1 MKEQMFVL
9 EEFFIEGRGKQ
20 SSHILLNIS
29 EPSSS
34 PLGHGYFFALC
45 ELTKPQH
52 SDIEHMQSLIDILEA
67 SYCKAPKD
75 ENRSRLEHAIE
86 EANKQYQ
93 YQKYNKKTRVHFFVG
108 SLEGNTLYFTTHH
121 STNAHLF
128 YKKED
133 IWQTM
138 PLGENNES
146 SVSSQFFSAIS
157 EGSLRNQDILYVG
170 SNACNTVTKK
180 GGLLSIIESQT
191 TTELLTHI
199 TQSCKKQG
207 HKDTYAGIVIY
218 NKTPQQN
225 THLTKDTT
233 TSTKAREESDTKK
246 HNMDANKKD
255 HTNQT
260 LFRNKKSNRHKK
272 SYSPT
277 EHTLIFI
284 GKGLVLI
291 IRTTILLTKLIVITL
306 GKIIRSIFLLVTNHG
321 GQRKTVVDGIKDV
334 IHEKNVY
341 IRNLPIISKVLFFLC
356 LISVTIFLLSIT
368 FIKHQEHVVATRQQH
383 KQLAQA
389 ITDKYTAAQA
399 SLIYNNEEKALAL
412 LDETTALFAQLPKDM
427 ATETHMQELQ
437 NNITTLLGTLQKIT
451 HVTPETLFSISES
464 HPSAQTN
471 HLEKIGDTLI
481 VSGADTTY
489 YTLNPGQ
496 PIEEKQTTAAQ
507 NILSGTTPKEADK
520 VVFISEDNTLSTY
533 TKVDQGLT
541 AQDISFPK
549 LTATIADISIYN
561 RKLYSLDTAENQ
573 IYKHSE
579 TQTGYDKGMAWVKDT
594 VDLSQ
599 ATSLTIDG
607 SIYALKETGEIIK
620 LVRGRQ
626 ESFTIKNLS
635 PPLTHGTQI
644 WTYNEVPHIF
654 ILDTVGKRVIMADKE
669 GNVIT
674 QFMSESFANPTSMVV
689 DYEQKSVYV
698 LDTNMVYRF
707 PVTL

>member
-52 SDIEHMQSLIDILEA
+52 SDIEHMQSLIDILEDG
-67 SYCKAPKD
+67 YCKAEKD
-75 ENRSRLEHAIE
+75 DTKSRLEHAIE

-93 YQKYNKKTRVHFFVG
+93 YQKYNKKTRVNFFVG

-128 YKKED
+128 YKKEGT
-133 IWQTM
+133 WQTM
-138 PLGENNES
+138 ALGENNES
-146 SVSSQFFSAIS
+146 SKNSQFFSAIS
-157 EGSLRNQDILYVG
+157 EGSLRNQDILCIR
-170 SNACNTVTKK
+170 SNACNTTTQTEE
-180 GGLLSIIESQT
+180 LLSVIKKQPAEEI
-191 TTELLTHI
+191 LAHI

-207 HKDTYAGIVIY
+207 QKDTYAGMVIY
-218 NKTPQQN
+218 GNTPTQPKPI
-225 THLTKDTT
+225 TKDTT
-233 TSTKAREESDTKK
+233 TPQKITEDTNTEEDKTDTKSY
-246 HNMDANKKD
+246 
-255 HTNQT
+255 TTQT

-291 IRTTILLTKLIVITL
+291 IRTTILLAKLIAVTL
-306 GKIIRSIFLLVTNHG
+306 GKIIRNVFLIITNHG
-321 GQRKTVVDGIKDV
+321 GQRKTVVDDIKDV
-334 IHEKNVY
+334 IHEKNSY
-341 IRNLPIISKVLFFLC
+341 IRTLPIISKILFFLC

-368 FIKHQEHVVATRQQH
+368 FIKHQERIVATKQQH
-383 KQLAQA
+383 KQLEQA

-412 LDETTALFAQLPKDM
+412 LDETSTLFAQLPKDV
-427 ATETHMQELQ
+427 AAETHIQELQ

-451 HVTPETLFSISES
+451 QVTPEALFSISEA

-471 HLEKIGDTLI
+471 HLEKTGDTLI

-496 PIEEKQTTAAQ
+496 PIEKKQTTAAQ

-520 VVFISEDNTLSTY
+520 VIFISEDNALSTY
-533 TKVDQGLT
+533 TNADQGLT

-549 LTATIADISIYN
+549 LTTTIADISIYN
-561 RKLYSLDTAENQ
+561 RKLYSLDTAESQ

-579 TQTGYDKGMAWVKDT
+579 TQTGYDKGMAWIKDT
-594 VDLSQ
+594 IDLSQ

-607 SIYALKETGEIIK
+607 GIYVLKETGEIIK

-626 ESFTIKNLS
+626 EPFTIKNIS
-635 PPLTHGTQI
+635 PSLTHGTQI

-689 DYEQKSVYV
+689 DYEQKFVYV
-698 LDTNMVYRF
+698 LDTNTVYRF
-707 PVTL
+707 PIEV

>member
-29 EPSSS
+29 EPSSN

-45 ELTKPQH
+45 ELTQPQH
-52 SDIEHMQSLIDILEA
+52 SDIEHMQSLIDILED
-67 SYCKAPKD
+67 SYCKAQKD

-93 YQKYNKKTRVHFFVG
+93 YQKYNKKTRVNFFVG

-121 STNAHLF
+121 STNVHLF
-128 YKKED
+128 YKKEAT
-133 IWQTM
+133 WQTM

-146 SVSSQFFSAIS
+146 DTNSQFFSAIS

-207 HKDTYAGIVIY
+207 QKNTYAGMLIHG
-218 NKTPQQN
+218 NTPKQPAP
-225 THLTKDTT
+225 LTKDTIT
-233 TSTKAREESDTKK
+233 PQEITEDINREEDNTTKK
-246 HNMDANKKD
+246 A
-255 HTNQT
+255 HTTQA

-291 IRTTILLTKLIVITL
+291 IRTIILLTKLIAVTL
-306 GKIIRSIFLLVTNHG
+306 GKIIRNVFLIITNHG
-321 GQRKTVVDGIKDV
+321 GQRKTVLDGIKDV

-341 IRNLPIISKVLFFLC
+341 VKTLPIISKVLFFLC
-356 LISVTIFLLSIT
+356 LISITIFLLSIT
-368 FIKHQEHVVATRQQH
+368 FIKHQEHVVTTKQQH

-412 LDETTALFAQLPKDM
+412 LDETTALFAQLPKDV
-427 ATETHMQELQ
+427 AAETHIQELQ

-451 HVTPETLFSISES
+451 HVTPEALFSISEA

-471 HLEKIGDTLI
+471 HLEKIGETLI

-496 PIEEKQTTAAQ
+496 PIEKKQTTAAQ

-520 VVFISEDNTLSTY
+520 VIFISEDNTLSTY
-533 TKVDQGLT
+533 TNADQGLT

-561 RKLYSLDTAENQ
+561 RKLYSLDTAESQ

-607 SIYALKETGEIIK
+607 SIYVLKETGDIIK

-674 QFMSESFANPTSMVV
+674 QFMSESFSNPTSMLV

-698 LDTNMVYRF
+698 LDTNTVYRF
-707 PVTL
+707 PITI

>member
-1 MKEQMFVL
+1 M
-9 EEFFIEGRGKQ
+9 
-20 SSHILLNIS
+20 
-29 EPSSS
+29 
-34 PLGHGYFFALC
+34 
-45 ELTKPQH
+45 
-52 SDIEHMQSLIDILEA
+52 
-67 SYCKAPKD
+67 
-75 ENRSRLEHAIE
+75 
-86 EANKQYQ
+86 
-93 YQKYNKKTRVHFFVG
+93 G

-133 IWQTM
+133 TWQTM

-146 SVSSQFFSAIS
+146 DTNSQFFSAIS

-180 GGLLSIIESQT
+180 GGLLSIIQSQT

-207 HKDTYAGIVIY
+207 QKNTYAGMVIY
-218 NKTPQQN
+218 GNTPKQP
-225 THLTKDTT
+225 TPLTKGTIT
-233 TSTKAREESDTKK
+233 PHESTEDIGREEDNTEKK
-246 HNMDANKKD
+246 A
-255 HTNQT
+255 HTTQA
-260 LFRNKKSNRHKK
+260 LFRNTKGNRHKK

-277 EHTLIFI
+277 ENTLIFI

-306 GKIIRSIFLLVTNHG
+306 GKMIRNVFLLITNHG
-321 GQRKTVVDGIKDV
+321 GQRKTVVDGVKDV
-334 IHEKNVY
+334 ICEKNVY
-341 IRNLPIISKVLFFLC
+341 IKTLPTISKVLFFLC

-368 FIKHQEHVVATRQQH
+368 FIKHQERIITTKQQH
-383 KQLAQA
+383 KQLEQA

-399 SLIYNNEEKALAL
+399 SLIYNNEEKALTL
-412 LDETTALFAQLPKDM
+412 LDESTALFAQLPKNTK
-427 ATETHMQELQ
+427 AEVHIQELQ

-451 HVTPETLFSISES
+451 QITPETLFSISEA

-471 HLEKIGDTLI
+471 HLEKIGETLI

-489 YTLNPGQ
+489 YTLNPNQ
-496 PIEEKQTTAAQ
+496 DIEKKQTTATK
-507 NILSGTTPKEADK
+507 NILSGTTPKEADR
-520 VVFISEDNTLSTY
+520 VIFISEDNTLSTY
-533 TKVDQGLT
+533 TNEDQGLT

-561 RKLYSLDTAENQ
+561 RKLYSLDTAESQ

-579 TQTGYDKGMAWVKDT
+579 TQTGYDKGMEWIKDT

-607 SIYALKETGEIIK
+607 SIYVLKETGEIIK

-626 ESFTIKNLS
+626 EPFTIKNLS

-644 WTYNEVPHIF
+644 WTYNEVQHIF

-669 GNVIT
+669 GDVIT

-698 LDTNMVYRF
+698 LDTNTVYRF
-707 PVTL
+707 PIAV